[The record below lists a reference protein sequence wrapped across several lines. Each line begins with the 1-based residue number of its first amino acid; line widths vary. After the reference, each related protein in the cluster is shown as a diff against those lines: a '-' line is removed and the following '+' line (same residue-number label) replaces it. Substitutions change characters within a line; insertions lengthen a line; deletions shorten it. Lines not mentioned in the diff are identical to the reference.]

1 MNRASW
7 PVNPTSD
14 FFSNENDAYL
24 CTMDINI
31 FSSDGSKPGVAARRH
46 LLTLLTAILFN
57 LAFWFIQSIGA
68 PEAGGP
74 EGWRLFLR
82 ETISTVVE
90 MVILME
96 ASFAVSRLVIK
107 VFWKVKY
114 SFASLVAQNILLLIG
129 VVLIASLISMAYAH
143 LIPEGG
149 WLSWDVFLCDVLIAY
164 FLTSLF
170 FSSYLS
176 NRYQQEKS
184 LAQQVTIEKLKLKTD
199 NHFVFNS
206 LATLDTLIETD
217 PEAAASF
224 NRSMSRMYRYIV
236 SKGDATV
243 VPLAE
248 ELAFMEEYRK
258 NLAVRHADISIRVD
272 EPLSRH
278 NSLIPPL
285 TLQGLVENAVKHNR
299 HGSRS
304 PLNINISLN
313 GDESMI
319 TVSNNK
325 APIERAI
332 EDSPRSGLETL
343 DLRYQSICGK
353 GIIVEESQD
362 TFSVSLPVILQS
374 DLLC

>member
-1 MNRASW
+1 M
-7 PVNPTSD
+7 
-14 FFSNENDAYL
+14 
-24 CTMDINI
+24 
-31 FSSDGSKPGVAARRH
+31 
-46 LLTLLTAILFN
+46 LTAILLN

-68 PEAGGP
+68 PETGEP
-74 EGWRLFLR
+74 EGWSTFLR
-82 ETISTVVE
+82 EIFSTIVE

-107 VFWKVKY
+107 AFWKVKY

-129 VVLIASLISMAYAH
+129 VVLIASLISIAYAY

-176 NRYQQEKS
+176 NRYQKEKN

-206 LATLDTLIETD
+206 LATLGTLIDTNPQE
-217 PEAAASF
+217 AASF
-224 NRSMSRMYRYIV
+224 NSSMSRMYRYIV
-236 SKGDATV
+236 SKGDANV
-243 VPLAE
+243 VTLLE

-258 NLAVRHADISIRVD
+258 NLAVRHKDISILVD
-272 EPLSRH
+272 EQLSRH

-299 HGSRS
+299 HGSS
-304 PLNINISLN
+304 FPLIIDISLN
-313 GDESMI
+313 GDGSMI
-319 TVSNNK
+319 CVSNNRI
-325 APIERAI
+325 PIERSI
-332 EDSPRSGLETL
+332 EESPHSGLETL
-343 DLRYQSICGK
+343 DLRYQTICGK
-353 GIIVEESQD
+353 RIIVEESHD
-362 TFSVSLPVILQS
+362 TFTVSLPVIHQS

>member
-1 MNRASW
+1 MNRAKR
-7 PVNPTSD
+7 PVNLTSA

-46 LLTLLTAILFN
+46 LLTLLTAILLN

-68 PEAGGP
+68 PEMGESG
-74 EGWRLFLR
+74 GWRMFLR
-82 ETISTVVE
+82 EIISTIVE

-107 VFWKVKY
+107 AFWKVKY
-114 SFASLVAQNILLLIG
+114 SFASLVAQNILLLFG

-143 LIPEGG
+143 LFPEIG

-176 NRYQQEKS
+176 NRYQKEKS

-206 LATLDTLIETD
+206 LATLGTLIETD

-243 VPLAE
+243 VTLSE

-258 NLAVRHADISIRVD
+258 NLAVRHADISIHVD
-272 EPLSRH
+272 DQLAWH
-278 NSLIPPL
+278 HSLIPPL

-299 HGSRS
+299 YGNDS
-304 PLNINISLN
+304 PLKIDISLN
-313 GDESMI
+313 GDGSMI

-325 APIERAI
+325 APIERAL
-332 EDSPRSGLETL
+332 EDSSRSGLTTL
-343 DLRYQSICGK
+343 HLRYQTICGR

-362 TFSVSLPVILQS
+362 TFSVSLPVIHQS

>member
-1 MNRASW
+1 
-7 PVNPTSD
+7 
-14 FFSNENDAYL
+14 
-24 CTMDINI
+24 MDINI
-31 FSSDGSKPGVAARRH
+31 FSSDGSKTGVAARRH
-46 LLTLLTAILFN
+46 LLTLLTAILLN

-68 PEAGGP
+68 PETGEP
-74 EGWRLFLR
+74 EGWRAFLGVLL
-82 ETISTVVE
+82 STVVE

-96 ASFAVSRLVIK
+96 ASFAVSKLVIK
-107 VFWKVKY
+107 AFWKVRY
-114 SFASLVAQNILLLIG
+114 SFATLVAQNILLLIG

-143 LIPEGG
+143 LFPEIG
-149 WLSWDVFLCDVLIAY
+149 WMSWDVFLCDVLIAY

-176 NRYQQEKS
+176 NRYQKEKS

-206 LATLDTLIETD
+206 LATLGTLIETN
-217 PEAAASF
+217 PEEAASF

-243 VPLAE
+243 VTLSE

-258 NLAVRHADISIRVD
+258 NLAVRHADISIHVD
-272 EPLSRH
+272 DQLSRH

-299 HGSRS
+299 YGSS
-304 PLNINISLN
+304 FPLNINIAFN
-313 GDESMI
+313 GEGTMI
-319 TVSNNK
+319 TVSNNRV
-325 APIERAI
+325 PIERFI
-332 EDSPRSGLETL
+332 EDSPRSGLATL
-343 DLRYQSICGK
+343 DLRYQTICGK
-353 GIIVEESQD
+353 GIVVDEGQD
-362 TFSVSLPVILQS
+362 TFAVSLPVIRQS

>member
-1 MNRASW
+1 
-7 PVNPTSD
+7 
-14 FFSNENDAYL
+14 
-24 CTMDINI
+24 MDINI
-31 FSSDGSKPGVAARRH
+31 FSSDGSRRGVAAKRH
-46 LLTLLTAILFN
+46 LLTLLTAILLN
-57 LAFWFIQSIGA
+57 LVFWYIQSIGA
-68 PEAGGP
+68 PEAGDP
-74 EGWRLFLR
+74 EGWRAFAR
-82 ETISTVVE
+82 EIISTIVE

-96 ASFAVSRLVIK
+96 ASFAVSKLVIK
-107 VFWKVKY
+107 AFWKVKY

-129 VVLIASLISMAYAH
+129 VVLIASLISMAYAY

-176 NRYQQEKS
+176 NRYQKEKS

-243 VPLAE
+243 VSLSE

-272 EPLSRH
+272 DGLYGN

-299 HGSRS
+299 HGSS
-304 PLNINISLN
+304 FPLNISMSLN
-313 GDESMI
+313 RDGTMI
-319 TVSNNK
+319 TVSNNR
-325 APIERAI
+325 APIERSI
-332 EDSPRSGLETL
+332 EESPRSGLATL
-343 DLRYQSICGK
+343 NLRYQAICGK
-353 GIIVEESQD
+353 GIIVEEEEDS
-362 TFSVSLPVILQS
+362 FNVSLPVIHQT
-374 DLLC
+374 DLKC

>member
-1 MNRASW
+1 
-7 PVNPTSD
+7 
-14 FFSNENDAYL
+14 
-24 CTMDINI
+24 MDINI

-46 LLTLLTAILFN
+46 LLTLLTAILLN

-68 PEAGGP
+68 PETGESG
-74 EGWRLFLR
+74 GWRPFLG
-82 ETISTVVE
+82 EILSTIVE

-96 ASFAVSRLVIK
+96 ASFAVSKLVIK
-107 VFWKVKY
+107 AFWKVKY
-114 SFASLVAQNILLLIG
+114 SFASLVAQNILLLIS

-143 LIPEGG
+143 LFPEIG

-206 LATLDTLIETD
+206 LATLGTLIDTD

-243 VPLAE
+243 VTLSE
-248 ELAFMEEYRK
+248 ELAFMEEFRK
-258 NLAVRHADISIRVD
+258 NLAVRHADIAIRVD
-272 EPLSRH
+272 DQLSRH
-278 NSLIPPL
+278 DSLIPPL
-285 TLQGLVENAVKHNR
+285 TLQGLAENAVKHNR
-299 HGSRS
+299 HGSSS
-304 PLNINISLN
+304 PLNIDISFN
-313 GDESMI
+313 GEGSMI
-319 TVSNNK
+319 IVYNNK
-325 APIERAI
+325 APIERAF

-343 DLRYQSICGK
+343 DLRYQTICGK
-353 GIIVEESQD
+353 GILVEEGGD
-362 TFSVSLPVILQS
+362 TFTVFLPVILQS

>member
-1 MNRASW
+1 MNRAKR
-7 PVNPTSD
+7 PVNPTLAFS
-14 FFSNENDAYL
+14 SNENDAYL
-24 CTMDINI
+24 CIMDINI
-31 FSSDGSKPGVAARRH
+31 FSSDGSKAGVAARRH
-46 LLTLLTAILFN
+46 LLTLLTSILLN

-68 PEAGGP
+68 PETGEPG
-74 EGWRLFLR
+74 GWRTFLG
-82 ETISTVVE
+82 EIFTTIVE
-90 MVILME
+90 IVILME
-96 ASFAVSRLVIK
+96 ASFAVSKLVIK
-107 VFWKVKY
+107 AFWKVRY

-129 VVLIASLISMAYAH
+129 VVLIASLISMAYAY

-176 NRYQQEKS
+176 NRYQKEKS

-206 LATLDTLIETD
+206 LATLGTLIDTN

-243 VPLAE
+243 VTLSE

-258 NLAVRHADISIRVD
+258 NLAVRHADISIHVD

-299 HGSRS
+299 HGSHS
-304 PLNINISLN
+304 PLNIDISLN
-313 GDESMI
+313 GDGSMI

-353 GIIVEESQD
+353 GIIVEVEEDS
-362 TFSVSLPVILQS
+362 FNVSLPVIHQT
-374 DLLC
+374 DLKC

>member
-1 MNRASW
+1 
-7 PVNPTSD
+7 
-14 FFSNENDAYL
+14 
-24 CTMDINI
+24 MDINI

-46 LLTLLTAILFN
+46 LLTLLTAILLN
-57 LAFWFIQSIGA
+57 LAFWYIQSIGA
-68 PEAGGP
+68 PETGEP
-74 EGWRLFLR
+74 EGWRAFLGVLL
-82 ETISTVVE
+82 STVVE

-96 ASFAVSRLVIK
+96 ASFAVSKLVIK
-107 VFWKVKY
+107 AFWNVRY
-114 SFASLVAQNILLLIG
+114 SFASLVVQNILLLIG
-129 VVLIASLISMAYAH
+129 VVLIASLISMAYAY

-176 NRYQQEKS
+176 NRYQKEKS

-206 LATLDTLIETD
+206 LATLGTLIDTD

-224 NRSMSRMYRYIV
+224 NSSMSRMYRYIV

-243 VPLAE
+243 VTLSE

-258 NLAVRHADISIRVD
+258 NLAVRHADIAIRVD
-272 EPLSRH
+272 DQLSRH
-278 NSLIPPL
+278 DSLIPPL

-299 HGSRS
+299 HGSNS
-304 PLNINISLN
+304 PLNIDISFN
-313 GDESMI
+313 GDGSMV

-325 APIERAI
+325 APVKRAI
-332 EDSPRSGLETL
+332 EASPRSGLETL
-343 DLRYQSICGK
+343 DLRYQTICGK
-353 GIIVEESQD
+353 GIIVEEGGE
-362 TFSVSLPVILQS
+362 TFTVSLPVIHQT

>member
-1 MNRASW
+1 
-7 PVNPTSD
+7 
-14 FFSNENDAYL
+14 
-24 CTMDINI
+24 MDINI

-46 LLTLLTAILFN
+46 LLTLLTAILLN

-74 EGWRLFLR
+74 EGWRMFLR
-82 ETISTVVE
+82 EIINTILE

-96 ASFAVSRLVIK
+96 ASFAVSRLVIRA
-107 VFWKVKY
+107 FWKVKY

-143 LIPEGG
+143 LFPEIG

-176 NRYQQEKS
+176 NRYQKEKS
-184 LAQQVTIEKLKLKTD
+184 LTQQVTIEKLKLKTD

-206 LATLDTLIETD
+206 LATLGTLIETD

-243 VPLAE
+243 VALSE
-248 ELAFMEEYRK
+248 ELAFMEEFRK
-258 NLAVRHADISIRVD
+258 NLAVRHTDISIHVD
-272 EPLSRH
+272 GQLSSH

-299 HGSRS
+299 HGSNS
-304 PLNINISLN
+304 PLKIDISLN
-313 GDESMI
+313 GDGSMI

-325 APIERAI
+325 ATIERAL
-332 EDSPRSGLETL
+332 EDSSRSGLSTL
-343 DLRYQSICGK
+343 DLRYQTICGK
-353 GIIVEESQD
+353 GIIVKESQD
-362 TFSVSLPVILQS
+362 TFTVSLPVIQQS

>member
-1 MNRASW
+1 MNRAKR
-7 PVNPTSD
+7 PVNPTSV

-31 FSSDGSKPGVAARRH
+31 FSSDGSRRGVAAKRH
-46 LLTLLTAILFN
+46 LLTLLTAILLN
-57 LAFWFIQSIGA
+57 LTFWYIQSIGA
-68 PEAGGP
+68 PETGEP
-74 EGWRLFLR
+74 EGWRAFLR
-82 ETISTVVE
+82 EIVSTIVE

-96 ASFAVSRLVIK
+96 ASFAVSKLVIK
-107 VFWKVKY
+107 AFWKVKY

-143 LIPEGG
+143 MFPEIG
-149 WLSWDVFLCDVLIAY
+149 WMSWDVFLCDVLITY

-176 NRYQQEKS
+176 NRYQKEKS

-206 LATLDTLIETD
+206 LATLGTLIGSN

-224 NRSMSRMYRYIV
+224 NHSMSRMYRYIV

-243 VPLAE
+243 VTLSE

-272 EPLSRH
+272 DGLYGN

-299 HGSRS
+299 HGSS
-304 PLNINISLN
+304 FPLNISMSLN
-313 GDESMI
+313 RDGTMI
-319 TVSNNK
+319 TVSNNR
-325 APIERAI
+325 APIERSI
-332 EDSPRSGLETL
+332 EESPRSGLATL
-343 DLRYQSICGK
+343 NLRYQTICGK
-353 GIIVEESQD
+353 GIIVEEGPD
-362 TFSVSLPVILQS
+362 TFTVSLPVIHQQT
-374 DLLC
+374 

>member
-1 MNRASW
+1 M
-7 PVNPTSD
+7 NPTSA

-24 CTMDINI
+24 CRVEINI
-31 FSSDGSKPGVAARRH
+31 FSSDGSKTGVAARRH
-46 LLTLLTAILFN
+46 LLTLLTAILLN

-68 PEAGGP
+68 PETGVP
-74 EGWRLFLR
+74 EGLHTFLR
-82 ETISTVVE
+82 ELISTIVE

-96 ASFAVSRLVIK
+96 ASFAVSKLVIK
-107 VFWKVKY
+107 AFWKVKY

-129 VVLIASLISMAYAH
+129 VVLIASLISMSYAH
-143 LIPEGG
+143 LFPKIG

-176 NRYQQEKS
+176 NRYQKEKS

-206 LATLDTLIETD
+206 LATLGTLIETD
-217 PEAAASF
+217 QEAAASF

-243 VPLAE
+243 VTLSE

-258 NLAVRHADISIRVD
+258 NLAVRHTDIAIHVD
-272 EPLSRH
+272 DKLTRY

-299 HGSRS
+299 HGRDC
-304 PLNINISLN
+304 PLNIEISLN
-313 GDESMI
+313 GDGSMI

-332 EDSPRSGLETL
+332 EDSPRSGLATL
-343 DLRYQSICGK
+343 DLRYQTICGK

-362 TFSVSLPVILQS
+362 TFSVSLPVILQF

>member
-1 MNRASW
+1 MNRAKR
-7 PVNPTSD
+7 PVNPTPA
-14 FFSNENDAYL
+14 FSHNENDAYL

-31 FSSDGSKPGVAARRH
+31 FSSDGSRPGVAVKRH
-46 LLTLLTAILFN
+46 LLTLLTAVLLNIV
-57 LAFWFIQSIGA
+57 FWYIQSIGA
-68 PEAGGP
+68 PKTGEP
-74 EGWRLFLR
+74 EGWRSFLG
-82 ETISTVVE
+82 ELLSTIVE

-96 ASFAVSRLVIK
+96 ASFAVSKLVIK
-107 VFWKVKY
+107 AFWKVRY

-129 VVLIASLISMAYAH
+129 VVLIASLISLAYAR
-143 LIPEGG
+143 LFPEIG
-149 WLSWDVFLCDVLIAY
+149 WMSWDVFLCDVLIAY

-176 NRYQQEKS
+176 NRYQKEKS

-206 LATLDTLIETD
+206 LATLGTLIETNPD
-217 PEAAASF
+217 EAAAF

-243 VPLAE
+243 VTLSE

-258 NLAVRHADISIRVD
+258 NLAIRHADISIHVD
-272 EPLSRH
+272 DQLFGH

-299 HGSRS
+299 HGSGFT
-304 PLNINISLN
+304 LNIDISLQRD
-313 GDESMI
+313 GSMI
-319 TVSNNK
+319 TVSNNR
-325 APIERAI
+325 APIERSI
-332 EDSPRSGLETL
+332 EESPRSGLATL
-343 DLRYQSICGK
+343 DLRYQTICGM
-353 GIIVEESQD
+353 GIHVEDIQD
-362 TFSVSLPVILQS
+362 TFTVSLPVIRQS

>member
-1 MNRASW
+1 MNRAKW
-7 PVNPTSD
+7 PVNPTSA
-14 FFSNENDAYL
+14 FSSNENDAYL
-24 CTMDINI
+24 CTMEINI
-31 FSSDGSKPGVAARRH
+31 FSSDGSIAGVAAKRH
-46 LLTLLTAILFN
+46 LLTLLTAILLN
-57 LAFWFIQSIGA
+57 LAFWYIQSIGA
-68 PEAGGP
+68 PETGEP
-74 EGWRLFLR
+74 EGWRAFLR
-82 ETISTVVE
+82 EIVSTIVE

-96 ASFAVSRLVIK
+96 ASFAVSKLVIK
-107 VFWKVKY
+107 AFWKVKY

-129 VVLIASLISMAYAH
+129 VVLIASLISVAYAY

-176 NRYQQEKS
+176 SRYQKEKS

-206 LATLDTLIETD
+206 LATLGTLIDTN

-243 VPLAE
+243 VTLSE

-258 NLAVRHADISIRVD
+258 NLAVRHADISIQVD
-272 EPLSRH
+272 EGLYGNS
-278 NSLIPPL
+278 SLIPPL

-299 HGSRS
+299 HGNNY
-304 PLNINISLN
+304 PLIIHISLN
-313 GDESMI
+313 REGTMI
-319 TVSNNK
+319 TVSNNR
-325 APIERAI
+325 APIEHSI
-332 EDSPRSGLETL
+332 EESPRSGLATL
-343 DLRYQSICGK
+343 NLRYQTICGK
-353 GIIVEESQD
+353 GIIVEEGQD
-362 TFSVSLPVILQS
+362 TFTVSLPIILQS
-374 DLLC
+374 DLKC

>member
-1 MNRASW
+1 
-7 PVNPTSD
+7 
-14 FFSNENDAYL
+14 
-24 CTMDINI
+24 MDINI

-46 LLTLLTAILFN
+46 LLTLLTAILLN

-68 PEAGGP
+68 PETGEP
-74 EGWRLFLR
+74 EGWRMFLQ
-82 ETISTVVE
+82 EIFSTIVE

-96 ASFAVSRLVIK
+96 ASFAVSKLVIK
-107 VFWKVKY
+107 AFWKVRY

-129 VVLIASLISMAYAH
+129 VVLIASLISMAYAY
-143 LIPEGG
+143 LFPEIG

-206 LATLDTLIETD
+206 LATLGTLIETD

-236 SKGDATV
+236 SKGNATV
-243 VPLAE
+243 VTLSE

-258 NLAVRHADISIRVD
+258 NLAVRHADISIHVD
-272 EPLSRH
+272 DQLSRH
-278 NSLIPPL
+278 LSLIPPL

-299 HGSRS
+299 HGSRC
-304 PLNINISLN
+304 PLNIDISLN
-313 GDESMI
+313 GDGSMI

-325 APIERAI
+325 TPMERAI
-332 EDSPRSGLETL
+332 EDSPRSGLATL
-343 DLRYQSICGK
+343 DLRYQTICGK
-353 GIIVEESQD
+353 GIIVEEGGD
-362 TFSVSLPVILQS
+362 TFTVFLPVILQS

>member
-1 MNRASW
+1 MNRAKM
-7 PVNPTSD
+7 PMNPTSA
-14 FFSNENDAYL
+14 FSRNENDAYL

-31 FSSDGSKPGVAARRH
+31 FSSDGSKPGVAVKRH
-46 LLTLLTAILFN
+46 LLTLLTAVLLN
-57 LAFWFIQSIGA
+57 LAFWYLQSIGA
-68 PEAGGP
+68 PQTGEP
-74 EGWRLFLR
+74 EGWRPFLG
-82 ETISTVVE
+82 ELLSTIVE

-96 ASFAVSRLVIK
+96 ASFAVSKLVIRA
-107 VFWKVKY
+107 FWRVRY

-143 LIPEGG
+143 LFPEIG
-149 WLSWDVFLCDVLIAY
+149 WMSWDVFLCDVLIAY

-176 NRYQQEKS
+176 NRYQKEKT

-206 LATLDTLIETD
+206 LATLGTLIETN

-243 VPLAE
+243 VTLSE

-258 NLAVRHADISIRVD
+258 NLAARHADISIHVD
-272 EPLSRH
+272 DQLFGH

-299 HGSRS
+299 HGSS
-304 PLNINISLN
+304 FPLNINIALN
-313 GDESMI
+313 GEGTMI
-319 TVSNNK
+319 TISNNRT
-325 APIERAI
+325 PIDRSI
-332 EDSPRSGLETL
+332 EESPRSGLATM
-343 DLRYQSICGK
+343 DLRYQTICGK
-353 GIIVEESQD
+353 GIIVEDSQD
-362 TFSVSLPVILQS
+362 NFTVSLPVIRQS

>member
-1 MNRASW
+1 MNRAKRS
-7 PVNPTSD
+7 VNPTSA
-14 FFSNENDAYL
+14 FSCDENDMYL

-46 LLTLLTAILFN
+46 LLTLLTAILLN
-57 LAFWFIQSIGA
+57 LAFWFLQSIGA
-68 PEAGGP
+68 PETGGP
-74 EGWRLFLR
+74 EGWRVFLKVIVN
-82 ETISTVVE
+82 TIVE

-96 ASFAVSRLVIK
+96 ASFAVSKLVIRA
-107 VFWKVKY
+107 FWKIKY

-143 LIPEGG
+143 LFPEIG
-149 WLSWDVFLCDVLIAY
+149 WMSWDVFLCDVLIAY

-176 NRYQQEKS
+176 NRYQKEKS

-206 LATLDTLIETD
+206 LATLGTLIETD

-243 VPLAE
+243 VALSE
-248 ELAFMEEYRK
+248 ELAFLEEYRK
-258 NLAVRHADISIRVD
+258 NLAVRHTDISIHVD
-272 EPLSRH
+272 DRLSGH

-299 HGSRS
+299 HGSNS
-304 PLNINISLN
+304 PLHIDMSLN
-313 GDESMI
+313 GEGSKI
-319 TVSNNK
+319 TVSNNR
-325 APIERAI
+325 APIERSI
-332 EDSPRSGLETL
+332 EESPRSGLATL
-343 DLRYQSICGK
+343 DLRYQTICGR
-353 GIIVEESQD
+353 GIIVEESLD
-362 TFSVSLPVILQS
+362 AFAVSLPVIHQS

>member
-1 MNRASW
+1 MNRAKR
-7 PVNPTSD
+7 PMNPTSV
-14 FFSNENDAYL
+14 FSSNKNDAYL

-31 FSSDGSKPGVAARRH
+31 FSSDGSRRGVAAKRH
-46 LLTLLTAILFN
+46 LLTLFTAILLN
-57 LAFWFIQSIGA
+57 LAFWYIQSIGA
-68 PEAGGP
+68 PETGEL
-74 EGWRLFLR
+74 EGWRAFLR
-82 ETISTVVE
+82 EIVSTIVE

-96 ASFAVSRLVIK
+96 ASFAVSKLVIK
-107 VFWKVKY
+107 AFWKVKY

-129 VVLIASLISMAYAH
+129 VVLIASLISIAYAY

-176 NRYQQEKS
+176 NRYQKEKS

-206 LATLDTLIETD
+206 LATLGTLIDTNPET
-217 PEAAASF
+217 AASF

-236 SKGDATV
+236 SKGDVTV
-243 VPLAE
+243 VTLSE
-248 ELAFMEEYRK
+248 ELAFMEEYRN
-258 NLAVRHADISIRVD
+258 NLAVRHADISIQVD
-272 EPLSRH
+272 DGLYGN

-299 HGSRS
+299 HGSS
-304 PLNINISLN
+304 FPLSILISLN
-313 GDESMI
+313 REGTMI

-325 APIERAI
+325 VPIERSI
-332 EDSPRSGLETL
+332 EESPRSGLATL
-343 DLRYQSICGK
+343 DLRYQTICGK
-353 GIIVEESQD
+353 GITVEEEQD
-362 TFSVSLPVILQS
+362 SFTVSLPVIHQN
-374 DLLC
+374 DLIC

>member
-1 MNRASW
+1 
-7 PVNPTSD
+7 
-14 FFSNENDAYL
+14 
-24 CTMDINI
+24 MDINI
-31 FSSDGSKPGVAARRH
+31 FSSDGSRTGVAARRH
-46 LLTLLTAILFN
+46 LLTLLTAILLN
-57 LAFWFIQSIGA
+57 LAFWFVQSIGA
-68 PEAGGP
+68 PETGEP
-74 EGWRLFLR
+74 DGWRTFLR
-82 ETISTVVE
+82 EIFSTIVE

-96 ASFAVSRLVIK
+96 ASFAVSKLVIK
-107 VFWKVKY
+107 AFWNVRY
-114 SFASLVAQNILLLIG
+114 SFASLVVQNILLLIG
-129 VVLIASLISMAYAH
+129 VVLIASLISMSYAY

-176 NRYQQEKS
+176 NRYQKEKS

-217 PEAAASF
+217 PEAAVSF

-243 VPLAE
+243 VSLSE

-258 NLAVRHADISIRVD
+258 NLAVRHADISIHVED
-272 EPLSRH
+272 PLSGH

-319 TVSNNK
+319 TVFNNK
-325 APIERAI
+325 APIERAF

-343 DLRYQSICGK
+343 DLRYQTICGK

>member
-1 MNRASW
+1 
-7 PVNPTSD
+7 
-14 FFSNENDAYL
+14 
-24 CTMDINI
+24 MDINI
-31 FSSDGSKPGVAARRH
+31 FSSDGSKRGVAARRH
-46 LLTLLTAILFN
+46 LLTLLTAILLN

-74 EGWRLFLR
+74 EGWRMFLR
-82 ETISTVVE
+82 EIISTILE

-96 ASFAVSRLVIK
+96 ASFAVSKLVIRA
-107 VFWKVKY
+107 FWKVKY

-129 VVLIASLISMAYAH
+129 VVLIASLISMAYAY

-176 NRYQQEKS
+176 NRYQKEKS

-206 LATLDTLIETD
+206 LATLGTLIDTD

-243 VPLAE
+243 VTLSE

-258 NLAVRHADISIRVD
+258 NLAVRHADISIHVD
-272 EPLSRH
+272 EPLSRY

-299 HGSRS
+299 HGSRF
-304 PLNINISLN
+304 PLNIDISLH
-313 GDESMI
+313 GDGSMI

-325 APIERAI
+325 APIERAL

-343 DLRYQSICGK
+343 DLRYQTICGK
-353 GIIVEESQD
+353 GIAVDETHD
-362 TFSVSLPVILQS
+362 TFIVSLPVIRQS